1 MSRYTGIVF
10 IKELRDT
17 FRDKKTII
25 SSILIPI
32 IIFPILAF
40 AIGLGSSDMV
50 KESKEP
56 VKISVIS
63 EGNNTFLDFL
73 KSREDVNII
82 EKKDPEKALEK
93 LDIRAIVKIR
103 EDFDEALESG
113 ENPEIEIIY
122 DESSQK
128 SDMARSRIMEIISAY
143 SQGIVAKRLNEAGMD
158 IKILEPVD
166 IKTVSVSKEGGMGVM
181 MMSML
186 LPLML
191 TLWSAVGGI
200 AAATD
205 LGAGEKERQTLEPLL
220 TTKASRTSIL
230 MGKYF
235 AVVIAGI
242 IGTLASL
249 IGFIIATKI
258 NPDFMGEGVSM
269 SAGGIG
275 IISLVCLLLAFAF
288 ASIELT
294 ISFYARNFKEAQ
306 TYLSPITIVLMVPV
320 YLTMFVDGKSVP
332 EYYFHIPIL
341 NTIGIIK
348 EVIVSV
354 YNYKHILITTGWS
367 LVYILLFLFITV
379 KMFEKEQVIFRN

>member
-10 IKELRDT
+10 LKELKDT

-25 SSILIPI
+25 SSMLIPI
-32 IIFPILAF
+32 IIFPLLAF
-40 AIGLGSSDMV
+40 AIGLGSSDIE
-50 KESKEP
+50 KENKEP

-63 EGNNTFLDFL
+63 EGNNTFFDFL

-82 EKKDPEKALEK
+82 EKVDPEKALEK
-93 LDIRAIVKIR
+93 LDIRAIVKIK
-103 EDFDEALESG
+103 EDFDKKIENG

-128 SDMARSRIMEIISAY
+128 SDMARSRMMEIISIY
-143 SQGIVAKRLNEAGMD
+143 SQGIVAKRLNDAGID
-158 IKILEPVD
+158 LRILEPVD
-166 IKTVSVSKEGGMGVM
+166 IKTVSVVKEGGMGVM

-191 TLWSAVGGI
+191 VLWSAVGGI

-235 AVVIAGI
+235 AVVVAGV

-249 IGFIIATKI
+249 IGFLIASRI
-258 NPDFMGEGVSM
+258 NPDFVGEGASISGV
-269 SAGGIG
+269 GIG

-320 YLTMFVDGKSVP
+320 YLTMFVDGKAVP

-341 NTIGIIK
+341 NTIGVIK

-354 YNYKHILITTGWS
+354 YNYKHILITVGWS
-367 LVYILLFLFITV
+367 IIYIIVFLLLTV

>member
-10 IKELRDT
+10 LKELKDT

-25 SSILIPI
+25 SSMLIPI
-32 IIFPILAF
+32 IIFPLLAF
-40 AIGLGSSDMV
+40 AIGLGSSDIE

-63 EGNNTFLDFL
+63 EGNNTFFDFL

-82 EKKDPEKALEK
+82 KKVDPEKAVEK
-93 LDIRAIVKIR
+93 LDIRARVKSK
-103 EDFDEALESG
+103 EDFDKMRESG
-113 ENPEIEIIY
+113 EKPEIEIIY

-128 SDMARSRIMEIISAY
+128 SDMARSRMMEIISIY
-143 SQGIVAKRLNEAGMD
+143 SQGIVAKRLNDAGID
-158 IKILEPVD
+158 LRILEPVD
-166 IKTVSVSKEGGMGVM
+166 IKTVSVVKEGGMGVM

-191 TLWSAVGGI
+191 VLWSAVGGI

-235 AVVIAGI
+235 AVVVAGV

-249 IGFIIATKI
+249 IGFLIASRI
-258 NPDFMGEGVSM
+258 NPDFVGEGASISGV
-269 SAGGIG
+269 GIG

-320 YLTMFVDGKSVP
+320 YLTMFVDGKAVP

-341 NTIGIIK
+341 NTIGVIK

-354 YNYKHILITTGWS
+354 YNYKHILITVVWS
-367 LVYILLFLFITV
+367 IIYIIVFLLLTV

>member
-103 EDFDEALESG
+103 EDFDEVLESG

-235 AVVIAGI
+235 AVVVAGI

>member
-10 IKELRDT
+10 LKELKDT

-25 SSILIPI
+25 SSMLIPI
-32 IIFPILAF
+32 IIFPLLAF
-40 AIGLGSSDMV
+40 AIGLGSSDIE
-50 KESKEP
+50 KESKDP

-63 EGNNTFLDFL
+63 EGNNTFYDFL

-82 EKKDPEKALEK
+82 EKEDPEKALEK
-93 LDIRAIVKIR
+93 LDIRAIVKIK
-103 EDFDEALESG
+103 EDFDKKIESG

-128 SDMARSRIMEIISAY
+128 SDMARSRMMEIISIY
-143 SQGIVAKRLNEAGMD
+143 SQGIVAKRLNDAGID
-158 IKILEPVD
+158 LRILEPVD
-166 IKTVSVSKEGGMGVM
+166 IKTVSVVKEGGMGVM

-191 TLWSAVGGI
+191 VLWSAVGGI

-235 AVVIAGI
+235 AVVVAGV

-249 IGFIIATKI
+249 IGFLIASRI
-258 NPDFMGEGVSM
+258 NPDFVGEGASISVV
-269 SAGGIG
+269 GIG

-320 YLTMFVDGKSVP
+320 YLTMFVDGKAVP

-341 NTIGIIK
+341 NTIGVIK

-354 YNYKHILITTGWS
+354 YNYKHILITVVWS
-367 LVYILLFLFITV
+367 IIYIIVFLLLTV

>member
-10 IKELRDT
+10 LKELKDT

-25 SSILIPI
+25 SSMLIPI
-32 IIFPILAF
+32 IIFPLLAF
-40 AIGLGSSDMV
+40 AIGLGSSDIE

-63 EGNNTFLDFL
+63 EGNNTFFDFL

-82 EKKDPEKALEK
+82 KKVDPEKALEK
-93 LDIRAIVKIR
+93 LDIRAIVKIK
-103 EDFDEALESG
+103 EDFDKKIESG
-113 ENPEIEIIY
+113 EKPEIEIIY

-128 SDMARSRIMEIISAY
+128 SDMARSRMMEIISIY
-143 SQGIVAKRLNEAGMD
+143 SQGIVAKRLNDAGID
-158 IKILEPVD
+158 LRILEPVD
-166 IKTVSVSKEGGMGVM
+166 IKTVSVVKEGGMGVM

-191 TLWSAVGGI
+191 VLWSAVGGI

-235 AVVIAGI
+235 AVVVAGV

-249 IGFIIATKI
+249 IGFLIASRI
-258 NPDFMGEGVSM
+258 NPDFVGEGASIYGV
-269 SAGGIG
+269 GIG

-320 YLTMFVDGKSVP
+320 YLTMFVDGKAVP

-341 NTIGIIK
+341 NTIGVIK

-354 YNYKHILITTGWS
+354 YNYKHILITVVWS
-367 LVYILLFLFITV
+367 IIYIIVFLLLTV

>member
-10 IKELRDT
+10 LKELKDT

-25 SSILIPI
+25 SSMLIPI
-32 IIFPILAF
+32 IIFPLLAF
-40 AIGLGSSDMV
+40 AIGLGSSDIE

-63 EGNNTFLDFL
+63 EGNNTFFDFL

-82 EKKDPEKALEK
+82 KKVDPEKALEK
-93 LDIRAIVKIR
+93 LDIRAIVKIK
-103 EDFDEALESG
+103 EDFDKKIESG
-113 ENPEIEIIY
+113 EKPEIEIIY

-128 SDMARSRIMEIISAY
+128 SDMARSRMMEIISIY
-143 SQGIVAKRLNEAGMD
+143 SQGIVAKRLNDAGID
-158 IKILEPVD
+158 LRILEPVD
-166 IKTVSVSKEGGMGVM
+166 IKTVSVVKEGGMGVM

-191 TLWSAVGGI
+191 VLWSAVGGI

-235 AVVIAGI
+235 AVVVAGV

-249 IGFIIATKI
+249 IGFLIASRI
-258 NPDFMGEGVSM
+258 NPDFVGEGASISGV
-269 SAGGIG
+269 GIG

-320 YLTMFVDGKSVP
+320 YLTMFVDGKAVP

-341 NTIGIIK
+341 NTIGVIK

-354 YNYKHILITTGWS
+354 YNYKHILITVVWS
-367 LVYILLFLFITV
+367 IIYIIVFLLLTV